1 MLQKPTIQEMRVWK
15 KKIHMKN
22 EFIKSLGGLKLDMC
36 STFSNMNDQLVI
48 VKHDLKV
55 SMDNLNLSKVK
66 FYQKWNT
73 PSGPTTRIWKI
84 WGGRGGHREF

>member
-1 MLQKPTIQEMRVWK
+1 
-15 KKIHMKN
+15 MKN
-22 EFIKSLGGLKLDMC
+22 EFIKSLDSLKSDMC

-66 FYQKWNT
+66 FYQK
-73 PSGPTTRIWKI
+73 
-84 WGGRGGHREF
+84 

>member
-1 MLQKPTIQEMRVWK
+1 
-15 KKIHMKN
+15 MKN
-22 EFIKSLGGLKLDMC
+22 EFIKSLDWLKSDMC
-36 STFSNMNDQLVI
+36 STISNMNDQLVI

-84 WGGRGGHREF
+84 WGGGTESFKNCPPPWLGYEENFEI